1 MSAEQNSLP
10 AGSPFWRFSLRYYRQ
25 PGVGDACIALQD
37 GADVDVNLLLF
48 LLWQASQGRAFTVA
62 DVADIERRIG
72 PWRGMTV
79 VPLRQVRRALR
90 SPPAL
95 VEPSAAGAFRNKIKA
110 VELEAERLQQEAMYQ
125 MAQSSTLGRPASSP
139 QDAARD
145 SVAAY
150 ETGCAKPFPKPAVET
165 LLDVFARLNQQPE
178 E

>member
-1 MSAEQNSLP
+1 MDRMTGL
-10 AGSPFWRFSLRYYRQ
+10 AGWAGVHLGRPLVGNDGGLGISRQ
-25 PGVGDACIALQD
+25 RADIAPVDAQGEL
-37 GADVDVNLLLF
+37 
-48 LLWQASQGRAFTVA
+48 ASGEVVA
-62 DVADIERRIG
+62 DVADVERRIG

-95 VEPSAAGAFRNKIKA
+95 VEPSTAEAFRTKIKA

-125 MAQSSTLGRPASSP
+125 MAQSSTLGRPASSL

-150 ETGCAKPFPKPAVET
+150 ETSCAKPFPKPAVET
-165 LLDVFARLNQQPE
+165 LLGVFARLDHKPE